1 MRRSDQRQGS
11 GVWADGVLLTFDLV
25 MAELERYYSAKNPQ
39 NAYNVIKRFL
49 IQNGFEHLR
58 DTDYKNPNID
68 KVDTV
73 DLLYHFSQKNKWF
86 PFCVSKVNI
95 SPNVITLDIADDI
108 KALRDGVWGEERT
121 KNGTA

>member
-1 MRRSDQRQGS
+1 MRRSDQRKGS

-73 DLLYHFSQKNKWF
+73 DLLYHFSQKTNGF
-86 PFCVSKVNI
+86 PFVSVK
-95 SPNVITLDIADDI
+95 
-108 KALRDGVWGEERT
+108 
-121 KNGTA
+121 